1 MVFPSQN
8 LKKTYI
14 LADLWLSTMFFS
26 VCALPSLPSLAG
38 SHFEEP
44 DLRVLASRRAEAGAT
59 LHCLRL
65 FAWEVC
71 AEKFFESKKRRG
83 TGIPIFISTLLLPE
97 NSVAR
102 FGHVFLDSVC
112 PSYGS
117 KRFFSQETNP
127 QGDAGFK
134 KKIVKRGPVKPS
146 QRDSSGWENNANHEL
161 DRRLCRLGVPS

>member
-1 MVFPSQN
+1 
-8 LKKTYI
+8 
-14 LADLWLSTMFFS
+14 MFFS

-71 AEKFFESKKRRG
+71 DEKFFESKKRRV
-83 TGIPIFISTLLLPE
+83 TGIHIFISTLLLPE

-117 KRFFSQETNP
+117 KRFFFTGNKST
-127 QGDAGFK
+127 GGCW
-134 KKIVKRGPVKPS
+134 I
-146 QRDSSGWENNANHEL
+146 
-161 DRRLCRLGVPS
+161 